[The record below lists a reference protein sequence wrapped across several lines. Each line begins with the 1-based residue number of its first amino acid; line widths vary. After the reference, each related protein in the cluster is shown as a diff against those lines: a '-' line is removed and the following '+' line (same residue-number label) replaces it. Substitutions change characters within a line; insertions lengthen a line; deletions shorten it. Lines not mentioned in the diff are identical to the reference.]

1 MTDQRRSTHILIVE
15 DTPGIAQALQRA
27 LSLYRNGDY
36 RVETCDS
43 GESALKRL
51 HEAPFDLVIT
61 DLRLGGIDGL
71 DLIERV
77 KRFKP
82 EIRTLLI
89 TAYGSPEVEMRARQ
103 LASAYLSKPFGLRDL
118 MRQVDLMMSEPIA
131 PPTREELILEE
142 SRARTLEKKK
152 SLHLMVI
159 AFDLDGTLTQ
169 DGRIAQQ
176 TWDLLRSA
184 RLAGMILIL
193 VTGRTLDS
201 FISEF
206 PFSELCEAIVAE
218 NGAVVYFPRHDQIRL
233 PFGKVDT
240 AGIDRLR
247 DLNVPLEHGMAIA
260 ATREPHD
267 KTIFKVIQELHI
279 SVVVEYNRGSV
290 MLLPPGA
297 SKGQGLLYTLQEL
310 GYSSHNLLVC
320 GDGENDRS
328 LFQIAEFGVAVA
340 NAHPSVRA
348 VADLVLSKP
357 DGEGF
362 NEVLKDIL
370 DGRKFEHRPHP
381 DRSLLLGHRISGAPV
396 SLDPFIL
403 VEDNVGIFGSS
414 GSGKSWM
421 TGLLIEE
428 MLKQKYQVCVVDP
441 EGDYRGLG
449 ISPNTLLLGGQD
461 KSLPDVEDLIG
472 MLEWKDISLLL
483 DLSMY
488 NTEKQNAFM
497 ADFLPALKGLRLRRG
512 RPHFVVIDEVQ
523 MFCPVSGGRLTDLF
537 LEAMQWGG
545 FAVVSYRLSQISPE
559 LLGGLHH
566 YLLTRLRLP
575 EELAALKTRLASS
588 CDQEIENQLRVLPKG
603 YTFLCLG
610 AERRHQPEDT
620 GMIKF
625 RVGPRSIP
633 HVRHL
638 YKYLHTS
645 LPDWKKFY
653 FHTQEGRYL
662 GKAAGNLWE
671 FREILGDISID
682 SIAYHMGRGDFEHW
696 LREALH
702 DEELS
707 RQVHKIGD
715 RGLEGEA
722 LRQALLGVV
731 IARYNELRAF
741 A

>member
-1 MTDQRRSTHILIVE
+1 MDHPKTTHILIVE
-15 DTPGIAQALQRA
+15 DAPAIAQALQRA

-36 RVETCDS
+36 KVETCES
-43 GESALKRL
+43 GEDALKRL
-51 HEAPFDLVIT
+51 HEAPFDLLIT
-61 DLRLGGIDGL
+61 DLRLQGIDGL
-71 DLIERV
+71 ELIERV
-77 KRFKP
+77 RHFKP
-82 EIRTLLI
+82 EMRTLLI
-89 TAYGSPEVEMRARQ
+89 TAYGSPEIEARARL
-103 LASAYLSKPFGLRDL
+103 LASPYLSKPFGLRDL
-118 MRQVDLMMSEPIA
+118 MRQVDLIMSQ
-131 PPTREELILEE
+131 PPELPTPKIEMPSEELRV
-142 SRARTLEKKK
+142 RALEKKK
-152 SLHLMVI
+152 SIHLMVI

-169 DGRIAQQ
+169 DGQVTAQ

-201 FISEF
+201 FISEL

-218 NGAVVYFPRHDQIRL
+218 NGAVVYFPRRDTIRL
-233 PFGKVDT
+233 PFGKIES
-240 AGIDRLR
+240 ALINRLH
-247 DLNVPLEHGMAIA
+247 DLNVPLEHGVAIV
-260 ATREPHD
+260 ATQEPHERNV
-267 KTIFKVIQELHI
+267 FKALQEIHASAVI
-279 SVVVEYNRGSV
+279 EYNRGSI

-297 SKGQGLLYTLQEL
+297 SKGQGLLYALQEL
-310 GYSSHNLLVC
+310 GYSAHNLLVC

-328 LFQIAEFGVAVA
+328 LVQAAEFSVAVA
-340 NAHPSVRA
+340 NAHPSLRA

-362 NEVLKDIL
+362 NDLLEDIL
-370 DGRKFEHRPHP
+370 GGKKFEHRPHP
-381 DRSLLLGHRISGAPV
+381 DESLLLGHRVSGAPV

-403 VEDNVGIFGSS
+403 VEDNIGIFGSS

-421 TGLLIEE
+421 AGLLIEE
-428 MLKQKYQVCVVDP
+428 MLKQKYQVCVIDP

-472 MLEWKDISLLL
+472 MLEWKDVSLLL

-488 NTEKQNAFM
+488 SAEKRNEFV
-497 ADFLPALKGLRLRRG
+497 ADFMRALKGLRLRRG
-512 RPHFVVIDEVQ
+512 RPHFVVVDEVQ
-523 MFCPVSGGRLTDLF
+523 MFCPVDGGRVTDLIR
-537 LEAMQWGG
+537 ETIQWGG
-545 FAVVSYRLSQISPE
+545 FAVVSYRLSQISPI
-559 LLGGLHH
+559 LLDGLHH

-575 EELAALKTRLASS
+575 EELVALQSRLASA
-588 CDQEIENQLRVLPKG
+588 CDSSIQEQLRVLPKG
-603 YTFLCLG
+603 YAFLCLG
-610 AERRHQPEDT
+610 SERRSQPRDT

-625 RVGPRSIP
+625 RVGPRAIP

-653 FHTQEGRYL
+653 FHTPDGRYL
-662 GKAAGNLWE
+662 NKAAGNLWE
-671 FREILGDISID
+671 FREILGEISID
-682 SIAYHMGRGDFEHW
+682 SVVYHMRRGDFEHW

-715 RGLEGEA
+715 RELEGEA
-722 LRQALLGVV
+722 LRQALLGAV
-731 IARYNELRAF
+731 IARYNELAAF